1 LARCWTSAQASQVAE
16 SANRTRGKALFSRAI
31 ASARLT
37 GNRGPATKLSPKTRN
52 GLVFFLALFLLTVGA
67 LLTYRTVFRLL
78 DAQSW
83 VSHSHQVQSAL
94 ANITV
99 VIGRA
104 GRDRV
109 EYVQA
114 GDPARLVAYH
124 ASARE
129 ATQAVA
135 LVQRLTSDNPLQA
148 DNCNHLKSLTAQR
161 IAAMG
166 QSVTLKQSGQSTL
179 EKDAE
184 ITQSIVHLA
193 AEMDSVILQMQRV
206 EEELLAERQ
215 IRSQALF
222 RLQIVLFSAAFLLAV
237 VLLSL
242 HYYLLTREL
251 EARQRAEDSLRR
263 LNARLLETQDAERRK
278 ISRGLHESIGQYL
291 SGVKMS
297 LEVVRKSIPQNALL
311 AECVSVLDKSISET
325 RAMSQLLHPPLLDE
339 IGFAS
344 AATWYAEDF
353 AERNRIAVEMKLPK
367 HLGRLPSAIELALF
381 RLLQESLTSIHQR
394 AEKAKIEVA
403 VRVAANEVEMRVKA
417 NGGGMKNTAES
428 GEDGN
433 MGLGMEGM
441 KERIRDMGG
450 SFEVQPSDTG
460 TLMIAVLPL
469 ADSRP
474 QATPDGDRQA
484 EMR

>member
-1 LARCWTSAQASQVAE
+1 MDG
-16 SANRTRGKALFSRAI
+16 NGPFSGAI

-52 GLVFFLALFLLTVGA
+52 GLVFFLALFLLTAGA

-78 DAQSW
+78 EAQSW

-94 ANITV
+94 ANIASV
-99 VIGRA
+99 VGRA
-104 GRDRV
+104 GRNRV
-109 EYVQA
+109 EYVQT
-114 GDPARLVAYH
+114 GDRARLDEYY

-129 ATQAVA
+129 AMEAVA
-135 LVQRLTSDNPLQA
+135 LVKRLTSDNPSQQNDCSRLE
-148 DNCNHLKSLTAQR
+148 SLTGQR

-166 QSVTLKQSGQSTL
+166 QSVALKQSGQSTL

-193 AEMDSVILQMQRV
+193 AEMDSTILRMQRV
-206 EEELLAERQ
+206 EEELMAERQ
-215 IRSQALF
+215 IRSQQLF
-222 RLQIVLFSAAFLLAV
+222 RLQVVLFSAAFLLAV
-237 VLLSL
+237 VLLSV
-242 HYYLLTREL
+242 HYYLLSREL

-263 LNARLLETQDAERRK
+263 LNVRLLETQDAERRK

-311 AECVSVLDKSISET
+311 AECVSILDKSIAET
-325 RAMSQLLHPPLLDE
+325 RTMSQVLHPPLLDE

-353 AERNRIAVEMKLPK
+353 AERNRISVEMKLPK
-367 HLGRLPSAIELALF
+367 HLGRLPSTIELALF

-403 VRVAANEVEMRVKA
+403 VRLAASEVEMLVKA
-417 NGGGMKNTAES
+417 NGNGTKNTAVS
-428 GEDGN
+428 GEGGN
-433 MGLGMEGM
+433 IGLGLEAMR
-441 KERIRDMGG
+441 ERIRDMGG
-450 SFEVQPSDTG
+450 SFEVQSNGSG
-460 TLMIAVLPL
+460 TLMTAVLPL
-469 ADSRP
+469 ADSRS
-474 QATPDGDRQA
+474 QAAPDGDRQA
-484 EMR
+484 EIR

>member
-1 LARCWTSAQASQVAE
+1 MDG
-16 SANRTRGKALFSRAI
+16 NGPFSGAI

-94 ANITV
+94 ANITSV
-99 VIGRA
+99 VGRA

-109 EYVQA
+109 EYVQT
-114 GDPARLVAYH
+114 GDPARLDAYH
-124 ASARE
+124 VSARE
-129 ATQAVA
+129 AMEAVA
-135 LVQRLTSDNPLQA
+135 LVKRLTSDNPLQRE
-148 DNCNHLKSLTAQR
+148 NCNRLESLTAQR

-166 QSVTLKQSGQSTL
+166 RSVALRQSGQSTL

-193 AEMDSVILQMQRV
+193 AEMDSAILQMQRV
-206 EEELLAERQ
+206 EEELLVERQ
-215 IRSQALF
+215 IRSQQLF
-222 RLQIVLFSAAFLLAV
+222 RLQVVLFSAAFLLAV
-237 VLLSL
+237 LLLSL
-242 HYYLLTREL
+242 HYYLLSREL

-263 LNARLLETQDAERRK
+263 LNVRLLETQDAERRK

-311 AECVSVLDKSISET
+311 AECVSILDKSIAET
-325 RAMSQLLHPPLLDE
+325 RTMSQVLHPPLLDE

-353 AERNRIAVEMKLPK
+353 AERNRISVEMKLPK
-367 HLGRLPSAIELALF
+367 HLGRLPGAIELALF

-403 VRVAANEVEMRVKA
+403 VRLEESEVEMRVKA
-417 NGGGMKNTAES
+417 NGNGTKNTAAI
-428 GEDGN
+428 GEGGN
-433 MGLGMEGM
+433 MGLGLEAMR
-441 KERIRDMGG
+441 ERIRDMGG
-450 SFEVQPSDTG
+450 SFEVQSNGSG
-460 TLMIAVLPL
+460 TLMTAVLPL

-474 QATPDGDRQA
+474 QAAPDGDRQT

>member
-1 LARCWTSAQASQVAE
+1 
-16 SANRTRGKALFSRAI
+16 
-31 ASARLT
+31 
-37 GNRGPATKLSPKTRN
+37 
-52 GLVFFLALFLLTVGA
+52 
-67 LLTYRTVFRLL
+67 
-78 DAQSW
+78 
-83 VSHSHQVQSAL
+83 
-94 ANITV
+94 
-99 VIGRA
+99 
-104 GRDRV
+104 
-109 EYVQA
+109 
-114 GDPARLVAYH
+114 
-124 ASARE
+124 
-129 ATQAVA
+129 
-135 LVQRLTSDNPLQA
+135 
-148 DNCNHLKSLTAQR
+148 
-161 IAAMG
+161 MG